1 MLSFAHSLFTAQPNQ
16 IVHFIEGNGDF
27 VLGFMDIQ
35 FGITFVAEVPAALNI
50 ILAVGN
56 RHVLRDSGIASATI
70 ASFGFCVGCL
80 YCLVISFLPEQLIRV
95 VFHLRCLSA
104 QRKGEVEVLSVIAAA
119 FRVVEHNRQIAA
131 LPDFKGIIGGG
142 GNILPSS
149 LLSSPLFCPNTENT
163 G

>member
-16 IVHFIEGNGDF
+16 IVHFIEGNDDF

-35 FGITFVAEVPAALNI
+35 FGITFVAELPAALNI

-56 RHVLRDSGIASATI
+56 RRVIRDAGI

-80 YCLVISFLPEQLIRV
+80 YCLVLSFLPEQFIRV
-95 VFHLRCLSA
+95 VFRLRCLGA

-131 LPDFKGIIGGG
+131 LTDFKGIIGG

>member
-1 MLSFAHSLFTAQPNQ
+1 MLSFAHSLFTAQPNR

-35 FGITFVAEVPAALNI
+35 FGITFVAELPAALNI

-56 RHVLRDSGIASATI
+56 RRVLRDAGIASATI

-80 YCLVISFLPEQLIRV
+80 YCLVLSFLPEQFIRV

-119 FRVVEHNRQIAA
+119 FRVVEHNRQIAV
-131 LPDFKGIIGGG
+131 LPDFKGIIGG

>member
-35 FGITFVAEVPAALNI
+35 FSITFVAELPAALNI

-56 RHVLRDSGIASATI
+56 RRVIRDAGI

-80 YCLVISFLPEQLIRV
+80 YCLVISFLPEQFIRV
-95 VFHLRCLSA
+95 VFHSRCLSA

-119 FRVVEHNRQIAA
+119 FRVVEHNRQIAV
-131 LPDFKGIIGGG
+131 LPDFKGIIGG